1 MSLPDDTMLTLQAY
15 ADGELEGPE
24 LEAAES
30 LLRENDEAR
39 AFVESIG
46 ILGHGI
52 DAAYALEPLPL
63 VDLTDAI
70 LRKVEAA
77 ERETEPDVGRDIS
90 VSRPGVPVPGVPR
103 KSSEVTSL
111 ALAREKRAQ
120 RSQIA
125 LVVGALAMAAAG
137 IVYFRGQ
144 HESQK
149 PEVASVAAESTSPGA
164 AASAGER
171 GVEVH
176 DIDSSEKNQV
186 SVFYLPASG
195 GNAASSVVVWID
207 DKGAP

>member
-24 LEAAES
+24 LEAAEM

-52 DAAYALEPLPL
+52 DAAYALEPLPT

-90 VSRPGVPVPGVPR
+90 VSRPGVPMPGVPR

-144 HESQK
+144 HETSK
-149 PEVASVAAESTSPGA
+149 PEVASVAPESA
-164 AASAGER
+164 AAAGER

>member
-15 ADGELEGPE
+15 ADGELEGSE
-24 LEAAES
+24 LEAAET
-30 LLRENDEAR
+30 LLGENEEAR

-52 DAAYALEPLPL
+52 DAAYALDRLPT
-63 VDLTDAI
+63 VDLTEAI
-70 LRKVEAA
+70 LRKVESA
-77 ERETEPDVGRDIS
+77 ERETEPDVSRDIS
-90 VSRPGVPVPGVPR
+90 VSRPGVPMPGAPR

-125 LVVGALAMAAAG
+125 MVVGALAMAAAG

-144 HESQK
+144 HENNK
-149 PEVASVAAESTSPGA
+149 PEVAAVSPESAGQPSSAA
-164 AASAGER
+164 AGER